1 MDTFNRF
8 FGRLAWGA
16 ITVLGF
22 LFLLNIGLSLLS
34 APANLDVMAGV
45 VLILFA
51 IYLGGVSLTSLFKT
65 FGRKAAILL
74 LMLPL
79 LSACTIISPGY
90 AGVKVNQWG
99 DDKGVASAPLVTGRV
114 VYNPISTSVFE
125 FPTFMQTTQWE
136 KEEALTFNSKDG
148 TRITAA
154 FSLGYQLKAE
164 KVPEFYVKFR
174 TDDLE
179 RFTDGYL
186 HNVARDAV
194 NEAAVQYT
202 TEQIY
207 GEKKEELLAKV
218 RERINA
224 HVGPFG
230 IEVQQ
235 FGIVGAL
242 DLPPPIVAAMNAKIE
257 AIQNAIMIENQ
268 LRSSEAEAK
277 KTVAVAEG
285 AAKARIAT
293 AEGEAAANRALT
305 ASLSSTLWEWK
316 RLEIQAQATQKWDG
330 GLPHMI
336 TGSGTVPFIQLP
348 TTTK

>member
-114 VYNPISTSVFE
+114 VYNPISTSE
-125 FPTFMQTTQWE
+125 GRG
-136 KEEALTFNSKDG
+136 ADL
-148 TRITAA
+148 
-154 FSLGYQLKAE
+154 QLQGRHE
-164 KVPEFYVKFR
+164 DHGR
-174 TDDLE
+174 
-179 RFTDGYL
+179 
-186 HNVARDAV
+186 
-194 NEAAVQYT
+194 
-202 TEQIY
+202 
-207 GEKKEELLAKV
+207 LLP
-218 RERINA
+218 R
-224 HVGPFG
+224 
-230 IEVQQ
+230 
-235 FGIVGAL
+235 
-242 DLPPPIVAAMNAKIE
+242 LP
-257 AIQNAIMIENQ
+257 
-268 LRSSEAEAK
+268 
-277 KTVAVAEG
+277 AEG
-285 AAKARIAT
+285 G
-293 AEGEAAANRALT
+293 EGAGVLREV
-305 ASLSSTLWEWK
+305 
-316 RLEIQAQATQKWDG
+316 
-330 GLPHMI
+330 PH
-336 TGSGTVPFIQLP
+336 G
-348 TTTK
+348 